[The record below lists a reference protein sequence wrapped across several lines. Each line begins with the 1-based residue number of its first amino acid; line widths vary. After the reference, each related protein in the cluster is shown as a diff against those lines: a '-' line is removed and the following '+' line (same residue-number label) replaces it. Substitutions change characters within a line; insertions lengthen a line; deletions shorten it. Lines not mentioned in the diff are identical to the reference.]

1 MSVKNENDELVV
13 FNLIM
18 AWGFPSESIY
28 QPFESDQ
35 NQNRLCNTETISL
48 SRGHWGKHL
57 ILIEASTCREWLV
70 AFWTEA
76 SFPKCHS
83 SWPLSSLGYFTM
95 QPL

>member
-35 NQNRLCNTETISL
+35 NQNRLCNTRNHFTVL
-48 SRGHWGKHL
+48 GALGKHL
-57 ILIEASTCREWLV
+57 ILIEVSTCQEWLV
-70 AFWTEA
+70 AFWTEV

-83 SWPLSSLGYFTM
+83 S
-95 QPL
+95 